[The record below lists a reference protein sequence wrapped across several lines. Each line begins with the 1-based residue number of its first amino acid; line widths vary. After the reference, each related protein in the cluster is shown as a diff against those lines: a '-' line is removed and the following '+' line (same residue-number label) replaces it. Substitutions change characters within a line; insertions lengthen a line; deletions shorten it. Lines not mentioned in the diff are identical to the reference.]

1 MSLLSTLVATPKRR
15 LDKLPA
21 ISTYSIPGSNIVDK
35 NDSFQSRRVVH
46 HESSSSG
53 GGGFS
58 GGGGGFSGGGGGGG
72 FSGGGGGRF

>member
-1 MSLLSTLVATPKRR
+1 MGIATPRRR

-21 ISTYSIPGSNIVDK
+21 IGTYSIPGSNIVEK
-35 NDSFQSRRVVH
+35 NEAFLSKKVIH
-46 HESSSSG
+46 HESSSSGG

-58 GGGGGFSGGGGGGG
+58 GGGGGFSGGGGGG